1 MRFLSMLFI
10 AVLFSL
16 LSSTVHANTF
26 QKKAWDIYFQA
37 QLDSEISFYTFA
49 KGYLEYLKHGRK
61 PILSIIDYTLPSSFP
76 RMWIIDLA
84 EKKLVKRTY
93 VSHGTNSGTLFATQF
108 SNTINS
114 KQTSLGTY
122 RGAEVYYGK
131 HGRSLR
137 LDGLSEGNSNARK
150 RAIVI
155 HGADYANPDV
165 ITKIG
170 MLGRSWGC
178 PAVPSEDTNVV
189 VDYLK
194 DGATIYTLSNLD
206 NPYLLAKK

>member
-1 MRFLSMLFI
+1 MRVLSILFI
-10 AVLFSL
+10 AVLFSFVS
-16 LSSTVHANTF
+16 SSTQANAF
-26 QKKAWDIYFQA
+26 QKKAWDIYSQA
-37 QLDSEISFYTFA
+37 QLESEISFSTFT
-49 KGYLEYLKHGRK
+49 KGYLEHLKHGRK

-84 EKKLVKRTY
+84 EKKLVNF
-93 VSHGTNSGTLFATQF
+93 SHGTNSGTLFATQF

-178 PAVPSEDTNVV
+178 PAVPSEDTNMV

-194 DGATIYTLSNLD
+194 DGATIYTLTNLD

>member
-1 MRFLSMLFI
+1 MRVLSILFI
-10 AVLFSL
+10 AVLFSFVS
-16 LSSTVHANTF
+16 SSTQANAF
-26 QKKAWDIYFQA
+26 QKKAWDIYSQA
-37 QLDSEISFYTFA
+37 QLESEISFSTFT
-49 KGYLEYLKHGRK
+49 KGYLEHLKHGRK

-84 EKKLVKRTY
+84 EKKLVNF
-93 VSHGTNSGTLFATQF
+93 SHGTNSGTLFATQF

-178 PAVPSEDTNVV
+178 PAVPSEDTNMV
-189 VDYLK
+189 VDYLT
-194 DGATIYTLSNLD
+194 DGATIYTLTNLD

>member
-1 MRFLSMLFI
+1 MRVLSILFI
-10 AVLFSL
+10 AVLFSFVS
-16 LSSTVHANTF
+16 SSTQANAF
-26 QKKAWDIYFQA
+26 QKKAWDIYSQA
-37 QLDSEISFYTFA
+37 QLESEISFSTFT
-49 KGYLEYLKHGRK
+49 KGYLEHLKHGRK

-84 EKKLVKRTY
+84 EKKLVNF
-93 VSHGTNSGTLFATQF
+93 SHGTNSGTLFATQF

-178 PAVPSEDTNVV
+178 PAVPSEDTNMV

-194 DGATIYTLSNLD
+194 DGATIYTLTNLD
-206 NPYLLAKK
+206 NPYLLAKKQRL

>member
-1 MRFLSMLFI
+1 MRVLSILFI
-10 AVLFSL
+10 AVLFSFVS
-16 LSSTVHANTF
+16 SSTQANAF
-26 QKKAWDIYFQA
+26 QKKAWDIYSQA
-37 QLDSEISFYTFA
+37 QLESEISFSTFT
-49 KGYLEYLKHGRK
+49 KGYLEHLKHGRK

-76 RMWIIDLA
+76 RLWIIDLA
-84 EKKLVKRTY
+84 EKKLVNF
-93 VSHGTNSGTLFATQF
+93 SHGTNSGTLFATQF

-150 RAIVI
+150 LAIVI
-155 HGADYANPDV
+155 LGADYANPDV

-178 PAVPSEDTNVV
+178 PAVPSEDTNMV

-194 DGATIYTLSNLD
+194 DGATIYTLTNLD